1 MEQVRIREEC
11 LALED
16 NMKTS
21 KEILEFMDTQAYK
34 PLTLE
39 ELIKQFSIDNV
50 QEIKEFSK
58 TLHEMEQK
66 GTIILTRKMRYGS
79 TKRMNL
85 VVGRLQGNDKGF
97 AFLIPDDVSQRDVY
111 IKGDDM
117 NGAIHNDRVIVRL
130 HKALDVNKKPEGEVI
145 RILVRMNTTMVGTFE
160 LSKNIGFV
168 LPDDSRISHDFLI
181 NKRDFNQA
189 KNGDKVVLEVTRW
202 PEKRRGPEGK
212 IIEILG
218 KKGEP
223 GVDIIS
229 IVRKHRLPEEFP
241 QAVLAKAEKIP
252 LTITPE
258 EAQRRK
264 DLRSLPLI
272 TIDGEDAKDLDDA
285 VSLEILDTGQ
295 YRLGVHIA
303 DVGHYVKEGS
313 ALDKEALKRA
323 TSVYLVD
330 RVIPM
335 LPPRLSNGICSL
347 NVGED
352 RLALSCFM
360 DINQNGEVKNYE
372 ICESIIRVKERMT
385 YTNVTKVLLGEDQ
398 NLLSKYQ
405 DFVEIFKEMAEL
417 SVILK
422 NKRLS
427 RGTIDFDFPESKVI
441 LDKQGKPVEII
452 RRERSLSD
460 QIIEEFM
467 ICTNETVAE
476 HYHRLDI
483 PFLYRVHEKPESE
496 DVTEL
501 NNFLGVFGLYVKIS
515 NGRVDSNAYQTV
527 LKNVVGKPEE
537 RAIISVML
545 RSMKHARYAIE
556 ALGHFGLASKY
567 YSHFT
572 SPIRRYP
579 DLAIHRIIKEI
590 LQKGVKLEDE
600 RLDELKE
607 KMNEYAKQSSL
618 QEKIAED
625 AERESVDLKKV
636 EYMKQFEGQNFTGI
650 ISGVTSF
657 GLFVELDNSVEG
669 LIHVSSITDDYYI
682 FEEKTLSLKGEHTKK
697 VYQLGQR
704 IQIQIANVK
713 LEDRKIEMEFAE
725 KL

>member
-1 MEQVRIREEC
+1 
-11 LALED
+11 
-16 NMKTS
+16 MKTS
-21 KEILEFMDTQAYK
+21 KEILDFMDTQAYR

-39 ELIKQFSIDNV
+39 ELIKQFLIDNV

-58 TLHEMEQK
+58 TLNEMEQN

-130 HKALDVNKKPEGEVI
+130 YKPLDENKKPEGEVI
-145 RILVRMNTTMVGTFE
+145 RILVRMNITMVGTFE
-160 LSKNIGFV
+160 LSRNIGFV
-168 LPDDSRISHDFLI
+168 SPDDSRINHDFLI
-181 NKRDFNQA
+181 NQSDFNKA
-189 KNGDKVVLEVTRW
+189 KNGDKVVIEVTRW
-202 PEKRRGPEGK
+202 PEKRRAPEGK
-212 IIEILG
+212 IIEIIG
-218 KKGEP
+218 KKGDP

-229 IVRKHRLPEEFP
+229 IVRKYQLPEEFP

-252 LTITPE
+252 LTITTE
-258 EAQRRK
+258 EVQRRK
-264 DLRSLPLI
+264 DLRSLPSI

-285 VSLEILDTGQ
+285 VTLEILDSGQ

-360 DINQNGEVKNYE
+360 DINQNGEVENYE

-385 YTNVTKVLLGEDQ
+385 YTNVSKVLLGEDQ
-398 NLLSKYQ
+398 NLLSKYRE
-405 DFVEIFKEMAEL
+405 FVEIFKKMAEL
-417 SVILK
+417 SLILK

-441 LDKQGKPVEII
+441 LDKQGKPSEII
-452 RRERSLSD
+452 WRERSLSD

-476 HYHRLDI
+476 HYHRLNI
-483 PFLYRVHEKPESE
+483 PFLYRVHEKPELE

-515 NGRVDSNAYQTV
+515 NGKVDSKAYQTV

-537 RAIISVML
+537 KAVISVML
-545 RSMKHARYAIE
+545 RSMRHARYAVDT
-556 ALGHFGLASKY
+556 LGHFGLASKY

-590 LQKGVKLEDE
+590 IQKGVKLEDE
-600 RLDELKE
+600 RLDELKG

-669 LIHVSSITDDYYI
+669 LIHVSSMTDDYYI

-704 IQIQIANVK
+704 IQIQITKVK
-713 LEDRKIEMEFAE
+713 LDDRKIEMEFAE
-725 KL
+725 KLL

>member
-1 MEQVRIREEC
+1 
-11 LALED
+11 
-16 NMKTS
+16 MKTS
-21 KEILEFMDTQAYK
+21 KEILDFMDTQAYR

-39 ELIKQFSIDNV
+39 ELINHFLIDDV
-50 QEIKEFSK
+50 QGIKDFSK
-58 TLHEMEQK
+58 ILSEMEQK
-66 GTIILTRKMRYGS
+66 GAIILTRKMRYGS

-85 VVGRLQGNDKGF
+85 VVGRIQGNDKGF
-97 AFLIPDDVSQRDVY
+97 AFLIPDDVNQRDIY
-111 IKGDDM
+111 IKSDDM

-130 HKALDVNKKPEGEVI
+130 YKALEANKKPEGEVI

-160 LSKNIGFV
+160 LSKNLGFV
-168 LPDDSRISHDFLI
+168 LPDDSRISQDFLI
-181 NKRDFNQA
+181 NKSDFNGA
-189 KNGDKVVLEVTRW
+189 KNGDKVVIEVTRW
-202 PEKRRGPEGK
+202 PEKRRSPEGK
-212 IIEILG
+212 IIEIIG

-223 GVDIIS
+223 GVDILS
-229 IVRKHRLPEEFP
+229 IVRKYQLPEEFP
-241 QAVLAKAEKIP
+241 QAVLAKAEKIS
-252 LTITPE
+252 LTITPQ
-258 EAQRRK
+258 EAQGRK

-272 TIDGEDAKDLDDA
+272 TIDGEDTKDIDDA
-285 VSLEILDTGQ
+285 VSLEILESGQ

-313 ALDKEALKRA
+313 ILDIEALKRA

-335 LPPRLSNGICSL
+335 LPQRLSNGICSL
-347 NVGED
+347 NAGED

-360 DINQNGEVKNYE
+360 NITQNGEVENHE
-372 ICESIIRVKERMT
+372 IFESIIRVKERMT

-398 NLLSKYQ
+398 TLLSKYRG
-405 DFVEIFKEMAEL
+405 FVEILNKMAEL
-417 SVILK
+417 CLILK

-441 LDKQGKPVEII
+441 LDKQGRPLEIAW
-452 RRERSLSD
+452 RERSLSD

-467 ICTNETVAE
+467 ICANETVAE

-483 PFLYRVHEKPESE
+483 PFLYRVHEKPELE
-496 DVTEL
+496 DVTDL
-501 NNFLGVFGLYVKIS
+501 NNFLGIFGLYVKIN
-515 NGRVDSNAYQTV
+515 NGKVDSKAYQTV

-537 RAIISVML
+537 RAIITVML
-545 RSMKHARYAIE
+545 RSMKHARYAVE
-556 ALGHFGLASKY
+556 TLGHFGLASKY

-590 LQKGVKLEDE
+590 IQKGDKLDDE
-600 RLDELKE
+600 RLEELKG

-657 GLFVELDNSVEG
+657 GLFVELENSVEG
-669 LIHVSSITDDYYI
+669 LIHVSSMMDDYYI
-682 FEEKTLSLKGEHTKK
+682 FEEKSLSLKGEHTKK

-704 IQIQIANVK
+704 VRIQIAKVK
-713 LEDRKIEMEFAE
+713 LEERKIEMEFAE
-725 KL
+725 EL